1 MKRVVIH
8 TKDRL
13 LAQAISTSVESLLV
27 GYEIKIARNSFE
39 LLQRASLSQ
48 MQIYVLE
55 VCSVGQYTYTQRISD
70 IKRLKRGMRDVKVIF
85 YVDEDND
92 VLIDLVKQ
100 ARRTGVIDGFVFGCA
115 TGCYLAAV
123 IDSL

>member
-13 LAQAISTSVESLLV
+13 LAQAISTSIENFLI

-39 LLQRASLSQ
+39 LLQRDSFTQ
-48 MQIYVLE
+48 TQIFVLE
-55 VCSVGQYTYTQRISD
+55 VCGVGKFTYQQRIAD
-70 IKRLKRGMRDVKVIF
+70 IKRLKRSGGDVKVLF
-85 YVDEDND
+85 YVDEDSD

-100 ARRTGVIDGFVFGCA
+100 AKRTGVIDGFVFGCA